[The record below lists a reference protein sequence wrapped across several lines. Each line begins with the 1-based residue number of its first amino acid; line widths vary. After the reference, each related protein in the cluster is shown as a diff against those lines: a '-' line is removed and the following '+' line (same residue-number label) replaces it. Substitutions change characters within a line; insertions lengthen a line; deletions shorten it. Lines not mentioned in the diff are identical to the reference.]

1 MNEDITLNIEKF
13 KDVIHYVISKC
24 EHKES
29 FTKNVLY
36 KLLYFNDFNY
46 YELYE
51 ESLTGEK
58 YLHKFRGPVP
68 IDFDE
73 AITQLIEDKRIKEN
87 KEMVITFPKYTYQS
101 LTEPPMENLT
111 QKEINVIEENILK
124 LSDMSSAEISNY
136 SHGDRPWRIS
146 DEDEE
151 LNYEAVFYRKPEYSV
166 RDYSEV

>member
-1 MNEDITLNIEKF
+1 MNENIKLNIEKF

-24 EHKES
+24 GHKDN
-29 FTKNVLY
+29 FTQNVLY
-36 KLLYFNDFNY
+36 KLLYFIDFDY

-58 YLHKFRGPVP
+58 YVHKFRGPVP
-68 IDFDE
+68 IDFEE
-73 AITQLIEDKRIKEN
+73 AINLLVNEKRIKEK
-87 KEMVITFPKYTYQS
+87 KEIVLTFPKITYHS
-101 LTEPPMENLT
+101 LKEPSLDNLT
-111 QKEINVIEENILK
+111 QKELNVIEENILK

-146 DEDEE
+146 DDNEE

>member
-1 MNEDITLNIEKF
+1 
-13 KDVIHYVISKC
+13 
-24 EHKES
+24 
-29 FTKNVLY
+29 
-36 KLLYFNDFNY
+36 
-46 YELYE
+46 
-51 ESLTGEK
+51 
-58 YLHKFRGPVP
+58 
-68 IDFDE
+68 
-73 AITQLIEDKRIKEN
+73 
-87 KEMVITFPKYTYQS
+87 
-101 LTEPPMENLT
+101 MENLT